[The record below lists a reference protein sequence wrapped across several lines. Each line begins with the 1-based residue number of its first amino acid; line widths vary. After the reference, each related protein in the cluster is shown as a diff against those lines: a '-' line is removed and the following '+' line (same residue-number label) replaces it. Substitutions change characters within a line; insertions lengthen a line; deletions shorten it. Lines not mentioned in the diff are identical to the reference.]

1 MHDAVFAFG
10 CLVPT
15 KAEAA
20 IKISKKTAALTVG
33 KTLQLK
39 VSGTKLKVT
48 WSSSNKSVASVTLKG
63 KVTAKKKGTATI
75 MVAKGK
81 DSCYALEP
89 GRECALRA
97 WEADD
102 TWNSYNITLGVEKA
116 TNIIGNASK
125 YTVHF

>member
-1 MHDAVFAFG
+1 VHDAVFAFG

-48 WSSSNKSVASVTLKG
+48 WSSSNKSVASVTQKG
-63 KVTAKKKGTATI
+63 KVTAKKKELQRLWWLK
-75 MVAKGK
+75 AKTHAMLLNR
-81 DSCYALEP
+81 DVNVL
-89 GRECALRA
+89 
-97 WEADD
+97 
-102 TWNSYNITLGVEKA
+102 
-116 TNIIGNASK
+116 
-125 YTVHF
+125 

>member
-48 WSSSNKSVASVTLKG
+48 WSSSNKSVASVTQKG

-75 MVAKGK
+75 MVA
-81 DSCYALEP
+81 
-89 GRECALRA
+89 
-97 WEADD
+97 
-102 TWNSYNITLGVEKA
+102 
-116 TNIIGNASK
+116 IG
-125 YTVHF
+125 